1 MSAYIIYNERP
12 LLQCCNIAF
21 QSKISIRVTR
31 RHFSKNQQLPGGFM
45 IGSVMQLVF
54 VLLCETH
61 EGEIAMNFDFEIG
74 YACSFL

>member
-1 MSAYIIYNERP
+1 
-12 LLQCCNIAF
+12 
-21 QSKISIRVTR
+21 
-31 RHFSKNQQLPGGFM
+31 M

-61 EGEIAMNFDFEIG
+61 EGQIAMNFDFEKG